1 VIKIGFCS
9 VPGSGKSTLARA
21 LAEKC
26 RRLDSKLKNVELV
39 QEYVRQYIS
48 KYGIPENVWEQIRIF
63 NKQLSWENS
72 AINDKTELLITD
84 SPIFLQFA
92 YATELVDWNDKK
104 SALAYR
110 DLFKMLCE
118 VNSPPRY
125 DILFYLK
132 PRKEI
137 IDDGIRAK
145 SHISDET
152 WQKNMDMKLK
162 IIFNDMFKSKKIIEL
177 NDNLSIEEYVEV
189 AIKVINYTIE
199 FNNNRSN

>member
-1 VIKIGFCS
+1 MLKVGVFS
-9 VPGSGKSTLARA
+9 VPGGGKTTIARV

-39 QEYVRQYIS
+39 QEYVRKYIS

-63 NKQLSWENS
+63 NKQLDWENA
-72 AINDKTELLITD
+72 AINENTELLITD
-84 SPIFLQFA
+84 SPLFLQFA

-104 SALAYR
+104 SALAYK

-132 PRKEI
+132 PRKEVV
-137 IDDGIRAK
+137 DDGIRTK
-145 SHISDET
+145 SHISDEN
-152 WQKNMDMKLK
+152 WQKNMDTKLK

-177 NDNLSIEEYVEV
+177 NENLSIEEYVE
-189 AIKVINYTIE
+189 AALRVINYTME
-199 FNNNRSN
+199 GRR

>member
-1 VIKIGFCS
+1 MLKVGVFS
-9 VPGSGKSTLARA
+9 VPGGGKTTIARV

-39 QEYVRQYIS
+39 QEYVRKYIS

-63 NKQLSWENS
+63 NKQLDWENA
-72 AINDKTELLITD
+72 AINENTELLITD
-84 SPIFLQFA
+84 SPLFLQFA

-104 SALAYR
+104 SALAYK

-132 PRKEI
+132 QRKEVV
-137 IDDGIRAK
+137 DDGIRTK
-145 SHISDET
+145 SHISDEN
-152 WQKNMDMKLK
+152 WQKNMDTKLK

-177 NDNLSIEEYVEV
+177 NENLSIEEYVE
-189 AIKVINYTIE
+189 AALRVINYTME
-199 FNNNRSN
+199 RKN